1 MPTLH
6 VLMEKPFTTDVDHAA
21 ALIAADQ
28 AAQDAAAASAA
39 AAFAASAASTAA
51 GAKGGVA
58 NAAAAPRERLFLV
71 NHSANSRKQCQLAAE
86 AVASGAIG
94 KVCNYFG

>member
-28 AAQDAAAASAA
+28 AAQDAAAGSAAAASAA
-39 AAFAASAASTAA
+39 AASAAPGAEGAVATAS
-51 GAKGGVA
+51 
-58 NAAAAPRERLFLV
+58 AAPRERLFLV

-94 KVCNYFG
+94 KVCFYFG